1 MYGIRGRYP
10 KILAMISCDKRLTIA
25 LLHTYT
31 VGPIDNR
38 RVVKEEEEEEE
49 EEE

>member
-1 MYGIRGRYP
+1 MYASEDGIL
-10 KILAMISCDKRLTIA
+10 KSLQDHNEQEAHIIIA

-49 EEE
+49 E